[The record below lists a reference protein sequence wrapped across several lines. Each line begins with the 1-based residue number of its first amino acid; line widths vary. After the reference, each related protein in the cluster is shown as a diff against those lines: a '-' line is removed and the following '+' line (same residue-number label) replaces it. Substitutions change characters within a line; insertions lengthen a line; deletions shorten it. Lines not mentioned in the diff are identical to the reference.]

1 MRQYAPETDPAVEP
15 SIPRLALRSA
25 NRFAWLCLGG
35 SLRLR
40 RRRRGTAY
48 DLGPRGTYR
57 VFRETVSSGP
67 AADVS
72 PVVLVVGF
80 RLRVIGKSALAHR
93 LFQRCCILT
102 TPFWSGFAGFRVKLW
117 MVDPETDDYLGIYE
131 WCGREQAQLYVDA
144 LVRVLRPLSTPRSVW
159 YEIREQPFERFLS
172 DHLRRQSAARS
183 TPP

>member
-1 MRQYAPETDPAVEP
+1 MTAP
-15 SIPRLALRSA
+15 SIPWLALRSA
-25 NRFAWLCLGG
+25 RRFAWLWLGG

-40 RRRRGTAY
+40 RARLGTAY
-48 DLGPRGTYR
+48 DLGSRGNYV

-67 AADVS
+67 AAGE

-80 RLRVIGKSALAHR
+80 RLRVIGDSPPAHR

-117 MVDPETDDYLGIYE
+117 MVDPNTENYLGMYE
-131 WCGREQAQLYVDA
+131 WRGREQAQLYIDA
-144 LVRVLRPLSTPRSVW
+144 LVRVLRPLSVSGSVW
-159 YEIREQPFERFLS
+159 YSILEEPFERYLS
-172 DHLRRQSAARS
+172 GHLRRQSAARS

>member
-1 MRQYAPETDPAVEP
+1 MKQYASDPDRAHEP
-15 SIPRLALRSA
+15 SIARLAFHSA
-25 NRFAWLCLGG
+25 RRFAWLCLGG

-40 RRRRGTAY
+40 RGRRGTAY
-48 DLGPRGTYR
+48 DLGPRGRYC

-67 AADVS
+67 AAGAS

-117 MVDPETDDYLGIYE
+117 MVDPATNDYLGIYE
-131 WCGREQAQLYVDA
+131 WRGREQAQLYVDA
-144 LVRVLRPLSTPRSVW
+144 LVRVLRPLSVPGSVW
-159 YEIREQPFERFLS
+159 YEIREEPFERYLS

-183 TPP
+183 TPA